1 MILHAIAHPAVKPT
15 GACDMI
21 TDYKIKKCMYLSTS
35 QLEKALNFMYPED
48 RVLQSKFL
56 GITNGKQFCYEIGYN
71 DEELGGL
78 AFTKVFVDLD
88 CNEEVYAEY

>member
-1 MILHAIAHPAVKPT
+1 MTLHAIAVLLPKPT

-21 TDYKIKKCMYLSTS
+21 TDYKIKKCMYLSTA

-48 RVLQSKFL
+48 QVLQSKFL